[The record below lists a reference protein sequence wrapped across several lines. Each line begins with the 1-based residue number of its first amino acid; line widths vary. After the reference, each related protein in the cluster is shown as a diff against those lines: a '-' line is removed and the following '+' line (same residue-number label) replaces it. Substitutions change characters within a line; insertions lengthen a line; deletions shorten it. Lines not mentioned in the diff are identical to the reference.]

1 MTFGPAIASPW
12 PFHCPISR
20 TTLPSKPRR
29 PGLSRTDAPRPAK
42 EVRDGVQLGYSCLM
56 ADPLAATS
64 KENGRAAGDK
74 PATHRRAG
82 LAVADAPELLS
93 DVGYLLVH
101 GSPFEHGPAYLLV
114 AIRPR
119 PTRAHFDPE
128 RIEYWSRESGLA
140 EKATLELPVSSP
152 CAGYSW
158 GVIKVIDR
166 VAAVNRFV
174 SFGGSLNVVRDGGLH
189 AALFRSD
196 APILALSGRGEAGD
210 PLATSVVGFFARLSA
225 ACGADA
231 ALARAVSGMEPMAV
245 YAAYLARALELYG
258 GHLAAQGL
266 SPRVLAMMRS
276 EYCLVGH
283 DFGPAAIAGEALAR
297 RLEQAEHLDDSDR
310 R

>member
-1 MTFGPAIASPW
+1 
-12 PFHCPISR
+12 
-20 TTLPSKPRR
+20 
-29 PGLSRTDAPRPAK
+29 
-42 EVRDGVQLGYSCLM
+42 M
-56 ADPLAATS
+56 ANPLAATS
-64 KENGRAAGDK
+64 NKDRRAAGDK
-74 PATHRRAG
+74 PAARRKAG
-82 LAVADAPELLS
+82 LTVADAPELLS

-114 AIRPR
+114 AIRPQ

-128 RIEYWSRESGLA
+128 RIEYWSCDSGLA
-140 EKATLELPVSSP
+140 EKVTLEVPMGAP
-152 CAGYSW
+152 CARYSW
-158 GVIKVIDR
+158 GLIKVIDR
-166 VAAVNRFV
+166 LAAVNKFV
-174 SFGGSLNVVRDGGLH
+174 SFGGSLNVVHDGGLH

-245 YAAYLARALELYG
+245 YAAFLARALELYG

-266 SPRVLAMMRS
+266 SPRVLALMRS

-283 DFGPAAIAGEALAR
+283 DFGPAAAAGHELAR
-297 RLEQAEHLDDSDR
+297 RLAQAD
-310 R
+310 